1 MSHLAPWVPTIPS
14 VKYASNLSI
23 ILAIIVAM
31 LIVIVVIMIA
41 ITIMTLELGEEEGLV
56 VVCHIILAV
65 VGVVLLY
72 MIIMDMVSSK
82 KK

>member
-1 MSHLAPWVPTIPS
+1 MAPLVPAVPS
-14 VKYASNLSI
+14 VKYASNISI

-31 LIVIVVIMIA
+31 IIVIVVIMIA
-41 ITIMTLELGEEEGLV
+41 AAIMTLELGEEEGLV
-56 VVCHIILAV
+56 VVCHIRVAV

-72 MIIMDMVSSK
+72 RIIMDMVSAK